1 VNQSSEKSL
10 NELNTSVDGPSKKII
25 NVLLIE
31 DNPGDVRLIQ
41 ELMKEVS
48 NGKFN
53 LLYHDNLTEGMQILN
68 QRKFNVIILDLSLP
82 DSEGLHTLEEV
93 LKNAKDIPIIIL
105 TGTDDQK
112 MALDAVKSGAQ
123 DYLIKGKVNGI
134 LLERSIF
141 YSIERQKI
149 MKQLK
154 HSEKEFR
161 LAFHRAS
168 FYKDILAHD
177 MNNILQGIMS
187 GTQLL
192 DMYYCNTEN
201 QEKLSNLSKMIIIQI
216 MRGVRLISNVR
227 RISQL
232 EESSLFIHSIEILH
246 LLNKS
251 NEGLKAAFPQKNI
264 IIHISSYKT
273 QIFLQ
278 ANEFIQDI
286 FDNLLINAVR
296 HNQNNQ
302 IEIQVKISEEKEHTI
317 NMVKLEFIDNGKG
330 IEDLRKDKIFLRG
343 NREDKYISGMGL
355 GLSLVVKIVES
366 YNGKIWVEDK
376 VKGDYTMGSNFI
388 LLIPEVI

>member
-1 VNQSSEKSL
+1 MNQSSEKSL
-10 NELNTSVDGPSKKII
+10 NELNTSVDGLSKKII

-31 DNPGDVRLIQ
+31 DNPGDIRLIQ

-48 NGKFN
+48 NCKFN

-68 QRKFNVIILDLSLP
+68 QRKFNVILLDLSLP

-112 MALDAVKSGAQ
+112 IALDAVKSGAQ

-192 DMYYCNTEN
+192 EIYFCNTEN

-251 NEGLKAAFPQKNI
+251 HEGLKAAFPQKNI
-264 IIHISSYKT
+264 IIDISSYKT

-278 ANEFIQDI
+278 ANELIQDI

-296 HNQNNQ
+296 HNQNNE
-302 IEIQVKISEEKEHTI
+302 IEIEVKKYEE
-317 NMVKLEFIDNGKG
+317 
-330 IEDLRKDKIFLRG
+330 IEKKKKI
-343 NREDKYISGMGL
+343 
-355 GLSLVVKIVES
+355 
-366 YNGKIWVEDK
+366 
-376 VKGDYTMGSNFI
+376 
-388 LLIPEVI
+388 